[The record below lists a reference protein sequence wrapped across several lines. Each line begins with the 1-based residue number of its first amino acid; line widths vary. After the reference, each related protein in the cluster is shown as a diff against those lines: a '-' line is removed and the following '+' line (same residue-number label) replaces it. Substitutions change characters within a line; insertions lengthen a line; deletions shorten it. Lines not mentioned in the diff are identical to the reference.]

1 MTTTPGADLPLTE
14 RDVTFLIADLA
25 GFTAVTEIHG
35 SRHAAWVVT
44 RYVAIVRATL
54 HPAARLAERVGDAVL
69 IVAPEAASAVRT
81 AVDLRAATERESLF
95 PLLRLGIHGGP
106 VVELNGS
113 YFGTPL
119 NLTARL
125 AAYAAPGQILCTET
139 VASAASGLEGVE
151 FRDLGLVT
159 LKNIVAPVSIFEV
172 ATSRQLGSDLID
184 PVCQMRVDPLTAASQ
199 LAHCG
204 RTYLFCSPECAR
216 AFAAQV
222 GHPGAQ
228 RGRSDVPASGR
239 REGIS
244 PGAAAN
250 AQSPAGLPFRDRRH
264 PRGGWPG
271 GRWARRG
278 APAPGRGTDASPPN
292 GRAD

>member
-14 RDVTFLIADLA
+14 CDVTFLIADLA
-25 GFTAVTEIHG
+25 GFTALTEIHG
-35 SRHAAWVVT
+35 RRHAAWVVT
-44 RYVAIVRATL
+44 RYVTIVRAAL

-106 VVELNGS
+106 VVELEGS

-125 AAYAAPGQILCTET
+125 AAYAAPGQILCTEA
-139 VASAASGLEGVE
+139 VASAASDLEGVE
-151 FRDLGLVT
+151 VRALGPVT
-159 LKNIVAPVSIFEV
+159 LKNILAPVSIFEV
-172 ATSRQLGSDLID
+172 VATSQDRRSDLVD

-199 LAHCG
+199 LAHGG
-204 RTYLFCSPECAR
+204 RTYLFYSPECAR

-222 GHPGAQ
+222 G
-228 RGRSDVPASGR
+228 ASG
-239 REGIS
+239 GS
-244 PGAAAN
+244 T
-250 AQSPAGLPFRDRRH
+250 
-264 PRGGWPG
+264 W
-271 GRWARRG
+271 
-278 APAPGRGTDASPPN
+278 T
-292 GRAD
+292 